1 MKRAIIFLL
10 LMLGFISGC
19 DSEKFLKYNYD
30 AESLAKQAVITGNIS
45 NQFTLKNV
53 ENANIYFEDQFATTD
68 YFGNYELRY
77 QFSADA
83 DQGRAISVRIEA
95 ENFFALDT
103 TQVVFPE
110 PMAFSAKLEYAAPI
124 IEDLAIVVPENVC
137 QALILDYQGVGNLT
151 SVIVRLHY
159 RDQQSGTVYTTRDVP
174 MSYVGN
180 YSTYTYRFQCV
191 IPADYPV
198 TDKGDLILLSV
209 QDADGFSDEVSHNSN
224 PRTPD
229 VLLFPKD
236 NG

>member
-1 MKRAIIFLL
+1 
-10 LMLGFISGC
+10 MLGFISGC

>member
-10 LMLGFISGC
+10 LILGFISGC

-30 AESLAKQAVITGNIS
+30 AETLAKQVVITGNIS
-45 NQFTLKNV
+45 NQFTLRGV
-53 ENANIYFEDQFATTD
+53 ENAKISFEDQFVITD

-83 DQGRAISVRIEA
+83 DQGRAIPVRIEA
-95 ENFFALDT
+95 ENFFVLDT

-110 PMAFSAKLEYAAPI
+110 PMTFNVKLEYAAPI

-137 QALILDYQGVGNLT
+137 QALILDYQGVENLS
-151 SVIVRLHY
+151 SVIVRLNY
-159 RDQQSGTVYTTRDVP
+159 RDQQSGTVYTTRDVA

-180 YSTYTYRFQCV
+180 HSTYTYRFQCD

-198 TDKGDLILLSV
+198 TDKGDLILLTA
-209 QDADGFSDEVSHNSN
+209 QDADGFSDEELHNSN

-229 VLLFPKD
+229 MLLFPK
-236 NG
+236 